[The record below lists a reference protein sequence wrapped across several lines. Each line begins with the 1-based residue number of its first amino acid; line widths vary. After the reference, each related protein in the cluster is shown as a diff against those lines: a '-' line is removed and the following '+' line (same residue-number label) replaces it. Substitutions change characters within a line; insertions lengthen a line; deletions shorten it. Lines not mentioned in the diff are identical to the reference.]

1 MGNGFSL
8 ASAFQLIEHS
18 PCYHP
23 IVAYYF
29 QSVREKRA
37 CHRAFAG
44 GMRQKWPETSNGL
57 AKMRKINTAARF
69 TSHVVGQEL

>member
-1 MGNGFSL
+1 L
-8 ASAFQLIEHS
+8 
-18 PCYHP
+18 

-29 QSVREKRA
+29 QSAREKQA
-37 CHRAFAG
+37 CHHAFAG
-44 GMRQKWPETSNGL
+44 GMRQKWPEPSDGP